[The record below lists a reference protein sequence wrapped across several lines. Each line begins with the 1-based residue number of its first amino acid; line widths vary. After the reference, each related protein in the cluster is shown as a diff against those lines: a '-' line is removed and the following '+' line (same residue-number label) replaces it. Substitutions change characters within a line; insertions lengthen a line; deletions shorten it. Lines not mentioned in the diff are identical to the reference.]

1 MSSSTHTQL
10 LPAPLAQG
18 IGIVLACSASGH
30 VLAQDTDKLEPVV
43 VTASGYEQYL
53 SDAPASISVITN
65 EELNKKSYTDI
76 TDAVENIPG
85 VFVTGGGGAK
95 DISIRGMDSSYT
107 LYLIDGRPISAG
119 RSVNTNGSDG
129 GKQIGLPPISMI
141 ERIEVI
147 RGPMSSLYGSEA
159 MGGVIN
165 IITKKVGDEWTG
177 SITTEY
183 THSLNDIN
191 NDAQQVSVFTGGPLI
206 PGFLGAQVHGS
217 WQGTDESDYAG
228 GSDNAE
234 SRPESKTKEGG
245 GKLILT
251 PDDDNEFTLG
261 YTASTKEYTHTA
273 GKSLP
278 DDGTTSTTRYDK
290 DIYTLTHSGSYG
302 NLLVDSYLQ
311 RDISQRV
318 QTQDKEE
325 TVDIFNSQATYFWGE
340 HMLTFG
346 GQYKTEELVDE
357 TNGLL
362 TSDVPGAVRSVDR
375 WIGALF
381 LEAEWRL
388 TDKLNVTT
396 GARYDDDELFG
407 GHVSPRVYANYH
419 LNPQWTFKGGVS
431 TGYKQPGLAAAT
443 EGFGRGT
450 GGGGSPAPHPRAL
463 IIGNEDLDPE
473 TSTNYEL
480 GFVFNTPNRDF
491 TSSLTLFHTQFK
503 DRISEDRLCESPNAD
518 RNDPST
524 WTCSY
529 AGNDYNFLSTYYN
542 IDKAEMQ
549 GVELTLD
556 YDITPTVRLSSSYT
570 YTESE
575 QKTGDFKGEPLT
587 KMPKH
592 MANVMLDW
600 QTTDRLNLWLEG
612 NYRSKTSDYLSR
624 TSMSDG
630 TPSYGFIDTGLVY
643 GLTENTQLK
652 AGLYNITSKEVTN
665 DDYGVVLDGRQYN
678 LGLTVNF

>member
-1 MSSSTHTQL
+1 
-10 LPAPLAQG
+10 
-18 IGIVLACSASGH
+18 
-30 VLAQDTDKLEPVV
+30 
-43 VTASGYEQYL
+43 
-53 SDAPASISVITN
+53 
-65 EELNKKSYTDI
+65 
-76 TDAVENIPG
+76 
-85 VFVTGGGGAK
+85 
-95 DISIRGMDSSYT
+95 
-107 LYLIDGRPISAG
+107 
-119 RSVNTNGSDG
+119 
-129 GKQIGLPPISMI
+129 
-141 ERIEVI
+141 
-147 RGPMSSLYGSEA
+147 MSSLYGSEA